1 MKKIFL
7 FTIILT
13 LLGHLSLAQKQ
24 IKTFTNSQEIDEK
37 RYEGIKGSPFLFED
51 WKNANLV
58 DKKDSIYDD
67 VKLNFNGYESNF
79 EVLNGDKFI
88 SLDDTEFKSLSIQTE
103 EGEYVFEKNLHKIFK
118 NKLLLVVNKGATI
131 TCFMDYSVGL
141 TENTINGNMGATTI
155 IKRFK
160 YDPKHYF
167 IINGELQSMRL
178 TKNKLISIL
187 GNKKAINSFIKI
199 NKLKLTEPLDV
210 AKILKYYE
218 AELL

>member
-1 MKKIFL
+1 
-7 FTIILT
+7 
-13 LLGHLSLAQKQ
+13 
-24 IKTFTNSQEIDEK
+24 
-37 RYEGIKGSPFLFED
+37 
-51 WKNANLV
+51 
-58 DKKDSIYDD
+58 
-67 VKLNFNGYESNF
+67 
-79 EVLNGDKFI
+79 
-88 SLDDTEFKSLSIQTE
+88 
-103 EGEYVFEKNLHKIFK
+103 VFEKNLHKIFK